1 MYKKEI
7 GNLQTNFL
15 LKIKHTLLKRME
27 LEAMTKKYNNMLIDV
42 LSELDYR
49 RMNAN

>member
-27 LEAMTKKYNNMLIDV
+27 FDAMTKKHSNMLIDV

-49 RMNAN
+49 RLQAN